1 MSNVTLF
8 GFPRSTFVSV
18 VGLILTAKGVPYT
31 FHDTEDEMYQPIHL
45 QRHPF
50 GRVPVL
56 QHDDFMLYETSAI
69 AAYVDEVLPGPKFT
83 PADPRQ
89 RARMNQWMC
98 NLNSYFYPEMIYH
111 VSHERMV
118 YPELGI
124 PGNDLIVQRAMP
136 KVIRALEVM
145 ENELSDG
152 RPFIV
157 GDSLTMADFFLLPT
171 LFGFSL
177 TPEGK
182 QLLPKFPAVQAWAD
196 RMAALPGVIR
206 FRASLPP
213 RAPIPHAR
221 EWVHHHRPAV

>member
-31 FHDTEDEMYQPIHL
+31 FHDTEDEMYLPIHL

-50 GRVPVL
+50 GRVPAL
-56 QHDDFMLYETSAI
+56 QHGDFMLYETSAI

-89 RARMNQWMC
+89 RARMNQWMS

-136 KVIRALEVM
+136 KVTRALEVM
-145 ENELSDG
+145 DKELSDG

-157 GDSLTMADFFLLPT
+157 GDCLSMADFFLLPT

-182 QLLPKFPAVQAWAD
+182 QLLPKFSAVQAWAD
-196 RMAALPGVIR
+196 RMAALPSVIR

-221 EWVHHHRPAV
+221 EWVHHHRPAA